1 MPIDTDSG
9 IHIYDGTESASPYK
23 TMLNLLANSTKAA
36 ILTLKAMFSDTAQ
49 GAANWLYNSA
59 ADIAQRGTVF
69 TAVGWTIDRWYL
81 FARVATTVQ
90 RVTLAA
96 TDSFFKTKYAVEIL
110 ATAATNSAK
119 WVQSFADDDVADMR
133 GTTVVFAVPIVG
145 TNSAAAATI
154 AIEKSPTANRV
165 TNTDWTVLA
174 STNVTPGTSGTVA
187 YVSATI
193 PADATAAGI
202 RVSVSTNNNP
212 NGQGVRVSRMTFKP
226 GTTPPTTHQR
236 RGRTI
241 KGEERECYAYYDTS
255 YSAGVAAGTATTAGF
270 ICGGLANVTT
280 VGAAVASARF
290 SANMRAIPTI
300 TVYSPNTGAI
310 NTVSRLNYS
319 SGDTDATAYV
329 DSVGTRGFRVYSAGT
344 SAAVG
349 IGFHYAAS
357 AELS

>member
-9 IHIYDGTESASPYK
+9 IYLYDGTEAASPYK
-23 TMLNLLANSTKAA
+23 SMLNLLGNSVKAA
-36 ILTLKAMFSDTAQ
+36 ILALKAMFSDTAQ

-59 ADIAQRGTVF
+59 LDVWQRGTTF
-69 TAVGWTIDRWYL
+69 TAVGWTADRWYL

-90 RVTLAA
+90 RVTLPA
-96 TDSFFKTKYAVEIL
+96 TDSFFKTKYAAEIL

-133 GTTVVFAVPIVG
+133 GTTVIFAVPIVG

-187 YVSATI
+187 YISATI

-241 KGEERECYAYYDTS
+241 KGEERECYAYSVRWATGS
-255 YSAGVAAGTATTAGF
+255 PAGVIPSSGSHITSTAAWIGVFMPVPMRSVPILEQASNLSATRIGVSQYAFSNISIVSTDSDVYGVMLVGT
-270 ICGGLANVTT
+270 ISGGLANAPACLGNMTT
-280 VGAAVASARF
+280 
-290 SANMRAIPTI
+290 
-300 TVYSPNTGAI
+300 
-310 NTVSRLNYS
+310 
-319 SGDTDATAYV
+319 
-329 DSVGTRGFRVYSAGT
+329 AGVL
-344 SAAVG
+344 AL
-349 IGFHYAAS
+349 S
-357 AELS
+357 AELT